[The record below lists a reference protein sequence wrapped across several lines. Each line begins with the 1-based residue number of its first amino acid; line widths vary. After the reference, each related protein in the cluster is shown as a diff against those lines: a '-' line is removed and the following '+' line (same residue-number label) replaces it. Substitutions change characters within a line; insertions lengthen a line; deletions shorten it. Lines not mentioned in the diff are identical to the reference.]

1 MLTYLLK
8 KIGRHTAKQ
17 PTLFAVVFVA
27 NLVFQLFA
35 NNLVFAHAAQSTA
48 EKQTRQAETQ
58 FTVTV
63 LGQSK
68 NQGKSIIL
76 IPGLMS
82 DARVWDT
89 LVAELA
95 PHYEL
100 HLVNVAG
107 FADNAAV
114 ASPSLSALKAQLL
127 AYITQH
133 NLHKPAVIGHSLGGF
148 MAFWLA
154 SSEPALI
161 GPIVSVDGLPYIG
174 PIFTGSNSTTV
185 ASMAAQAQQ
194 IKTMYANLSEEQL
207 AAQSR
212 FGLPRQASSGESQAK
227 ILAMLEHSHPAT
239 VADAIYT
246 LLSTDLRQDMAK
258 ISSPVL
264 LLGAAGGFTDNTQ
277 KVAAEHLY
285 REQLQAL
292 PSAKLHMN
300 TESRHFIMY
309 DAPVWL
315 NKQVVDFLEA
325 N

>member
-1 MLTYLLK
+1 MRIFLLR
-8 KIGRHTAKQ
+8 KIGLHTARQ
-17 PTLFAVVFVA
+17 QALFAVVFVL

-35 NNLVFAHAAQSTA
+35 NNMVFAQEGQNALVKQPNQSEA
-48 EKQTRQAETQ
+48 Q
-58 FTVTV
+58 FTATV
-63 LGQSK
+63 LGQAK

-89 LVAELA
+89 LVANLA
-95 PHYEL
+95 PHFEL
-100 HLVNVAG
+100 HLINVAG

-114 ASPSLSALKAQLL
+114 AAPSMSALKTQLL
-127 AYITQH
+127 AYIIEH

-174 PIFTGSNSTTV
+174 PIFTGSNSSTV
-185 ASMAAQAQQ
+185 ATMAAQAQQ

-212 FGLPRQASSGESQAK
+212 YGLPRQVSSKEAQAK
-227 ILAMLEHSHPAT
+227 IMAMLEHSNPAT
-239 VADAIYT
+239 VADAVYT
-246 LLSTDLRQDMAK
+246 LLSTDLRQDIGK

-264 LLGAAGGFTDNTQ
+264 LLGASGGFSDSAQ
-277 KVAAEHLY
+277 QIAAEQLY

-292 PSAKLHMN
+292 PNATLQMN
-300 TESRHFIMY
+300 TDSRHFIMY

-315 NKQVVDFLEA
+315 NKQIVDFLET